1 MPRWAVAAP
10 CRPTHVRRDN
20 NESFSLLSGLLKIK
34 IRHIRSTLEWIKA
47 AADVIRHAKI
57 TTLLLPGIGTV
68 PDLKAAYNAGARV
81 VRIDTHC
88 TETDVSKQHIEYA
101 RELGMDTA
109 GFLMMSHMIPDE
121 QLAAQAKL
129 MESYGATRVY
139 MADSGGAM
147 NMQDIRDRV
156 RAFKAVLKPETE
168 TGMHA
173 HHNLSPREADSI
185 TAAATGST
193 PALRAVRRW
202 RCSLLPQNAS
212 VGTTVPTG
220 TLMVAAD
227 DIVRPLQVRPVRV
240 DRETM
245 ALVAEV
251 AAQKYGSKTLYIRVE
266 LGKRRIVGGAREHD
280 RRHGPGSA
288 STVTTHDASRRQS

>member
-20 NESFSLLSGLLKIK
+20 SESFSLLSSLLKIK

-220 TLMVAAD
+220 TDRYLDGRRRRHRASAAGPTSTRRPRNHGAGCRSGGAEVWLED
-227 DIVRPLQVRPVRV
+227 PLHPGRTGQTADSRGGQENMIV
-240 DRETM
+240 DM
-245 ALVAEV
+245 ALDLL
-251 AAQKYGSKTLYIRVE
+251 QR
-266 LGKRRIVGGAREHD
+266 
-280 RRHGPGSA
+280 
-288 STVTTHDASRRQS
+288 